1 MSQSPQAEDELF
13 AAGLREAIA
22 ARGLSLERLRAH
34 LAQRGHHVS
43 VATLSYWQ
51 TARSRPDRAASLAAL
66 SSLEEILH
74 VERGSL
80 SGRLPPRRRRT
91 TVPFLPNPDPDR
103 MGPGY
108 VATLAAV
115 AEQLGLSWDDGLT
128 RISVHDIV
136 DIGEGGYAL
145 TMLARE
151 LLVAQ
156 RSTVTR
162 FPIWAQRDP
171 MDAEYEVKGRRNCT
185 VGAVVPVE
193 GAPVAVVELVL
204 SRPLPPG
211 HAMTVEYAAVLS
223 GGTAPM
229 TAHLRFCRTQV
240 RELHM
245 EIRFAVNTL
254 PRAAEQF
261 VVVREKRRTSP
272 LPITRPILDVRH
284 SDFGPGVAG
293 IEWAW

>member
-1 MSQSPQAEDELF
+1 MSESPQAPDEAF
-13 AAGLREAIA
+13 AAALREAIA

-66 SSLEEILH
+66 SSLEEILN

-80 SGRLPPRRRRT
+80 SSKLPPRRRRS
-91 TVPFLPNPDPDR
+91 TVPFLPNPHPER
-103 MGPGY
+103 TGPGY
-108 VATLAAV
+108 GATLASV
-115 AEQLGLSWDDGLT
+115 VEQLGLSWDDGLT

-136 DIGEGGYAL
+136 DVGEGGYAR

-156 RSTVTR
+156 RTTVNR
-162 FPIWAQRDP
+162 FPIWAQRDD
-171 MDAEYEVKGRRNCT
+171 MDTEYEVSGRRNCT

-193 GAPVAVVELVL
+193 GAPVAVVELIL

-211 HAMTVEYAAVLS
+211 HAMTVEYAAVLT
-223 GGTAPM
+223 GGTTPM
-229 TAHLRFCRTQV
+229 TQHLRSCRAQV

-245 EIRFAVNTL
+245 EIRFAADTL
-254 PRAAEQF
+254 PRSAEQF
-261 VVVREKRRTSP
+261 MIVGEKRRTSP
-272 LPITRPILDVRH
+272 LLLKGPILDVRH

-293 IEWAW
+293 IEWVW